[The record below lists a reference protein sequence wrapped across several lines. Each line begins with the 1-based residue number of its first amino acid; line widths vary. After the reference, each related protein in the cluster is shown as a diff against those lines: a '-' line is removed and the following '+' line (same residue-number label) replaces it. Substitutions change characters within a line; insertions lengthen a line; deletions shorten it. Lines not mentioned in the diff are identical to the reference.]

1 MRARRGAARTE
12 DEKKARPPYK
22 IYIYIYIY
30 IDIYI
35 YIYIYIRSVYMC
47 VYRVQ
52 SCRLSAT
59 SRSRIYDAL
68 ITMQFSMDHGRRSP
82 GALRATTSG
91 RSLVGDHYCERV
103 KRVG

>member
-12 DEKKARPPYK
+12 DGKKARPPYK
-22 IYIYIYIY
+22 IYIHTRARTHARTY
-30 IDIYI
+30 IDIYAA
-35 YIYIYIRSVYMC
+35 YTC